1 MPGEKVTM
9 QMIEL
14 DWTPWNYANYQPE
27 SIQEREERIREI
39 IENAQRDGKKIE
51 TTKNTFESTEL
62 LLTKQKKHLEECF
75 VTLEQLMAMYAWW
88 THDEL
93 VVAAIEQKIMQL
105 PEEYQAERREKR
117 KEIEKK

>member
-1 MPGEKVTM
+1 L

-14 DWTPWNYANYQPE
+14 DGTPSNYANYQPE

-51 TTKNTFESTEL
+51 TTTNTLESTEL

-75 VTLEQLMAMYAWW
+75 INLEQLMAMYA
-88 THDEL
+88 
-93 VVAAIEQKIMQL
+93 
-105 PEEYQAERREKR
+105 
-117 KEIEKK
+117 